1 MKIVE
6 NLSALAL
13 RQLIDGAS
21 PPAGNGAEG
30 AELVRQQLEAQ
41 GEKVRQVLRKTCQHT
56 WTALELALSGPAW
69 WEAARGRLT
78 PDEQTALG
86 PKVQALFAGQL
97 LGDLSAYSPQAL
109 RQCLHELRA
118 AKREH
123 RLTGDLNHIGGPIES
138 APEEL
143 VLAER
148 RLSEAVANELQPF
161 PALAELLRQ
170 RPEGGRPVLA
180 RIVGVCL
187 REALQTVPEL
197 AQSALGSGK
206 LSASGPEKA
215 AADALGDLLAHHE
228 ARLQTLLEPA
238 SESAAEIDLSA
249 EIEAETAGSD
259 EPILQFGQA
268 TSRWLR
274 RHHLGGR
281 PLHTKDFLAIAAPEE
296 RHRVKDLA
304 TRVHALGEDQQR
316 RLPVLLHGLGVLEAA
331 AGFLDSAQSDLLT
344 AVGVVEQPRA
354 RAQACRNA
362 FRVALEQRNFQAA
375 LALLQQAVA
384 LVGKSVSPFPQ
395 DKFEPERIL
404 ASEPTGVV
412 FLCKERASGNRVAV
426 YALVSEAMHSDVGE
440 LFREARLL
448 NELEHPL
455 VSRLKEADFADEAK
469 RLPYL
474 ASEYFEG
481 MSLAD
486 HVRQHGPVPPAELAR
501 IVRPMAELL
510 QAAHGRGILHRDLK
524 PTSLLLRK
532 EANGWQMKLV
542 HFGLA
547 PRPAVLYSALAGPST
562 WARTTIGAAA
572 LGTLPY
578 LAPEQLGLAGEG
590 VAPGPASDVYSFGRL
605 CYFALLGTPEPDDE
619 EKETLPAAWRK
630 LLSMCTA
637 RSVGRRLD
645 HFQAVLKRL
654 SQIAAAAAEPEAAA
668 AAAPTQRA
676 PQAKADAQVLQSY
689 LNRGM
694 AYKQQGNYDRALAA
708 FNKALQLDPR
718 LAAGYIK
725 RGNLYLD
732 RNDLDRAIADY
743 SAAIR
748 IDPQN
753 AAPYMNRGLAY
764 TKQGAYEAVIADCTE
779 AVRLDPKL
787 AAAYSIRAAA
797 LWERGDRH
805 RAIADYNLALRTDP
819 KNALAYNGRG
829 LAYAE
834 EGDFDHAI
842 SDYTQA
848 LKNEPRL
855 VLAYVNRGNALR
867 AKKQYD
873 QAVADFTRALRVE
886 PRNAMAYYNRGL
898 ALLAKHAYAQAAKDF
913 GRVLRLDPRHPDAA
927 NRREEAVRGQATAG
941 PGPARPAAK
950 VGERPTPRLGAATAT
965 PGKAPSAPAPAGP
978 KRRPGESPTPA
989 PQRPASAP
997 ADQADEER
1005 RQMRAAAY
1013 FASGRTA
1020 YDQENY
1026 KQAIDQFT
1034 KALQVDS
1041 KDPLIFYHRGLAY
1054 VAQDDF
1060 AEALADFTE
1069 ALKLNPKNPMAH
1081 YHRGIAHRLLGQHDH
1096 AIEDYTRALKLDPRL
1111 ALAYRN
1117 RSLAY
1122 AAKGDMERAR
1132 ADQERAL
1139 RLDPT
1144 LAQEE

>member
-21 PPAGNGAEG
+21 PSNGNGAKG

-41 GEKVRQVLRKTCQHT
+41 GEKVRQVLRKTCQHA
-56 WTALELALSGPAW
+56 WTALELALAGPGW

-86 PKVQALFAGQL
+86 PKVQALFAGEL
-97 LGDLSAYSPQAL
+97 LGDLSAYSAAAL
-109 RQCLHELRA
+109 RQCLHELRT
-118 AKREH
+118 AKREQ
-123 RLTGDLNHIGGPIES
+123 RLTGDLNHIGGPIEP

-180 RIVGVCL
+180 RVVAVCL
-187 REALQTVPEL
+187 REVLQGAPEL

-206 LSASGPEKA
+206 LAGSGPEKA
-215 AADALGDLLAHHE
+215 AADALADLLTHHE
-228 ARLQTLLEPA
+228 ARLQSLLEPA
-238 SESAAEIDLSA
+238 SEAAAEIDLSA

-274 RHHLGGR
+274 RYHLGGR
-281 PLHTKDFLAIAAPEE
+281 PLHTRDFLAIAVPED
-296 RHRVKDLA
+296 RHRIKDLA
-304 TRVHALGEDQQR
+304 GRIHALGEERQR
-316 RLPVLLHGLGVLEAA
+316 RLPALLHGLGVLQAA
-331 AGFLDSAQSDLLT
+331 AGFLDGAQSDLLT

-354 RAQACRNA
+354 RAQVCRNA

-412 FLCKERASGNRVAV
+412 FLCKERASGSRVLV
-426 YALVSEAMHSDVGE
+426 YALAPEAMHSDVGE

-455 VSRLKEADFADEAK
+455 VAGLKEADFADEGK

-486 HVRQHGPVPPAELAR
+486 YVRQHGPLPAAELTR
-501 IVRPMAELL
+501 IVRPVAELL
-510 QAAHGRGILHRDLK
+510 LAAHGRGILHRDLK

-532 EANGWQMKLV
+532 EANGWQVKLV

-578 LAPEQLGLAGEG
+578 LAPEQLGLAGDG

-605 CYFALLGTPEPDDE
+605 CYFALLGTPEPDDD
-619 EKETLPAAWRK
+619 EKETLPVAWRK

-637 RSVGRRLD
+637 RSVARRLD

-654 SQIAAAAAEPEAAA
+654 SQITAAAEPEAAA
-668 AAAPTQRA
+668 AAQRP
-676 PQAKADAQVLQSY
+676 PQAKADAQVLQTY

-805 RAIADYNLALRTDP
+805 RAIADYNLALRNDP

-842 SDYTQA
+842 NDYTQA

-927 NRREEAVRGQATAG
+927 NRRDEAVRGQATAG

-950 VGERPTPRLGAATAT
+950 AGERPTPRPGAATASSVT
-965 PGKAPSAPAPAGP
+965 PAPGAAGA
-978 KRRPGESPTPA
+978 KRRPGEVPTPA
-989 PQRPASAP
+989 PQRPASPP

-1026 KQAIDQFT
+1026 RQAIEQFT
-1034 KALQVDS
+1034 KALQVDP
-1041 KDPLIFYHRGLAY
+1041 KDPLIYYHRGLAY

-1069 ALKLNPKNPMAH
+1069 ALKINPKNPMAH

>member
-21 PPAGNGAEG
+21 GGNDAAAAER
-30 AELVRQQLEAQ
+30 VRQQLGAQ
-41 GEKVRQVLRKTCQHT
+41 GDKVRRILTKTCQHT
-56 WTALELALSGPAW
+56 WIALELALAGPAW
-69 WEAARGRLT
+69 WQASRSRLTADEEAAL
-78 PDEQTALG
+78 D
-86 PKVQALFAGQL
+86 PKLQALFAAEV
-97 LGDLSAYSPQAL
+97 LGDRSAYSPEAL
-109 RQCLHELRA
+109 RQTLHELRTA
-118 AKREH
+118 RQALPLAGELKDISGLGEV
-123 RLTGDLNHIGGPIES
+123 
-138 APEEL
+138 APEHL
-143 VLAER
+143 VIAER
-148 RLSEAVANELQPF
+148 RLTEAVANELRPF

-170 RPEGGRPVLA
+170 RPDDGRPVLA
-180 RIVGVCL
+180 RAVAVCL
-187 REALQTVPEL
+187 RQALQAEPEL
-197 AQSALGSGK
+197 AQASGK
-206 LSASGPEKA
+206 LAASGPEKA
-215 AADALGDLLAHHE
+215 AADALGDLLANHRE
-228 ARLQTLLEPA
+228 RLQRLLEP
-238 SESAAEIDLSA
+238 SA
-249 EIEAETAGSD
+249 EPTAEPDLIADIEAEIRSAD
-259 EPILQFGQA
+259 EPVLQFGQA
-268 TSRWLR
+268 TIRWLR
-274 RHHLGGR
+274 RHQLSAR

-296 RHRVKDLA
+296 RQRIKELA
-304 TRVHALGEDQQR
+304 ARVHALGEEQQR
-316 RLPVLLHGLGVLEAA
+316 RLPALLHGLALLEAA
-331 AGFLDSAQSDLLT
+331 AGFLDGAQSDLLT
-344 AVGVVEQPRA
+344 AAGVISQPRA
-354 RAQACRNA
+354 RAQVCRNA
-362 FRVALEQRNFQAA
+362 FQVALEQRNFQGA

-384 LVGKSVSPFPQ
+384 LVGKSAAPFPQ

-404 ASEPTGVV
+404 ASEPTGVA
-412 FLCKERASGNRVAV
+412 FLCKERASGNRVV
-426 YALVSEAMHSDVGE
+426 VHALSPEALHGDVGE

-448 NELEHPL
+448 DELAHPL
-455 VSRLKEADFADEAK
+455 LARLKEADFADEAK

-474 ASEYFEG
+474 VSEFFEG
-481 MSLAD
+481 SSLAD
-486 HVRQHGPVPPAELAR
+486 YVRQHGPLPPAELAR
-501 IVRPMAELL
+501 IVRPAAELL
-510 QAAHGRGILHRDLK
+510 LAAHGRDILHRDLK
-524 PTSLLLRK
+524 PSSLLLRK
-532 EANGWQMKLV
+532 EGNTWRVKLV

-547 PRPAVLYSALAGPST
+547 PRPALLYSGLAGPST
-562 WARTTIGAAA
+562 WARTTIGSAA

-578 LAPEQLGLAGEG
+578 LAPEHLGLGDG

-605 CYFALLGTPEPDDE
+605 CYFALLGTPEPDDD
-619 EKETLPAAWRK
+619 EKETLPLAWRK
-630 LLSMCTA
+630 LLSPCTA
-637 RSVGRRLD
+637 RSVARRLP

-654 SQIAAAAAEPEAAA
+654 SQIAGTAEPEGA
-668 AAAPTQRA
+668 AAAPAA
-676 PQAKADAQVLQSY
+676 PAAPAAQPRPDPQVLQSY

-708 FNKALQLDPR
+708 FNKALQLDPG

-732 RNDLDRAIADY
+732 RNKLDHAIADY
-743 SAAIR
+743 TAAIR

-753 AAPYMNRGLAY
+753 AAAFMNRGLAH
-764 TKQGAYEAVIADCTE
+764 TKQGAYDAVIADCSE

-787 AAAYSIRAAA
+787 VAAYSIRAAA

-805 RAIADYNLALRTDP
+805 RAIADYNLALRNDP

-855 VLAYVNRGNALR
+855 ALAYVNRGNAHR
-867 AKKQYD
+867 SKKQYD
-873 QAVADFTRALRVE
+873 QAVADFTRALRIE

-898 ALLAKHAYAQAAKDF
+898 ALLAKHAYSHAAKDF

-927 NRREEAVRGQATAG
+927 NRREEALRGQATAG
-941 PGPARPAAK
+941 PASARPVAK
-950 VGERPTPRLGAATAT
+950 APERSAPQPAAATANAGT
-965 PGKAPSAPAPAGP
+965 PQAAPGAV
-978 KRRPGESPTPA
+978 KRREAPTP
-989 PQRPASAP
+989 PLQRPARAP

-1026 KQAIDQFT
+1026 SQAVDQFT
-1034 KALQVDS
+1034 KALQVDP

-1069 ALKLNPKNPMAH
+1069 ALKINPKNPMAH
-1081 YHRGIAHRLLGQHDH
+1081 YHRGIAHRLLGQHDQ

-1122 AAKGDMERAR
+1122 AAKGDNERAR

>member
-21 PPAGNGAEG
+21 QSGNDAKG
-30 AELVRQQLEAQ
+30 AELIHQQLDTQ
-41 GEKVRQVLRKTCQHT
+41 GEKVRQVVSRTCQHT
-56 WTALELALSGPAW
+56 WTALELALAGPGW
-69 WEAARGRLT
+69 WEASRGRL
-78 PDEQTALG
+78 PANEQTALD
-86 PKVQALFAGQL
+86 PKLQALFAVEL
-97 LGDLSAYSPQAL
+97 LGDLGNYSPEAL
-109 RQCLHELRA
+109 RRCLHELRTA
-118 AKREH
+118 RQER
-123 RLTGDLNHIGGPIES
+123 RLSGQFNHIAGLVES

-143 VLAER
+143 ALAER
-148 RLSEAVANELQPF
+148 RLSEAVASELRPF
-161 PALAELLRQ
+161 PALAELVRQ
-170 RPEGGRPVLA
+170 RPDGGRPVLA
-180 RIVGVCL
+180 RVVAVCL
-187 REALQTVPEL
+187 RQALQGEPEL
-197 AQSALGSGK
+197 AQALASGK
-206 LSASGPEKA
+206 LAGSAPEKA
-215 AADALGDLLAHHE
+215 AADALGDLLSHGE
-228 ARLQTLLEPA
+228 RLQSLLEPPP
-238 SESAAEIDLSA
+238 ETDLST
-249 EIEAETAGSD
+249 EIEAETSSAD

-274 RHHLGGR
+274 RHYLGSR
-281 PLHTKDFLAIAAPEE
+281 PLHTRDFLAIAAPEE
-296 RHRVKDLA
+296 RQRIKDLA
-304 TRVHALGEDQQR
+304 GRVHALGEDQQR
-316 RLPVLLHGLGVLEAA
+316 RVPALLHGLAVLEAA
-331 AGFLDSAQSDLLT
+331 AGFLDGAQSDLLT
-344 AVGVVEQPRA
+344 AAGVVGQPRA
-354 RAQACRNA
+354 RAQVCRNA

-384 LVGKSVSPFPQ
+384 LVGKSVTPFPQ

-412 FLCKERASGNRVAV
+412 FLCKERASGSRLVV
-426 YALVSEAMHSDVGE
+426 YTLAPEAMHSDVGE

-455 VSRLKEADFADEAK
+455 LARLKEADFADEAK

-486 HVRQHGPVPPAELAR
+486 YVRQHGPLPPAELAR
-501 IVRPMAELL
+501 IVQPVAELL
-510 QAAHGRGILHRDLK
+510 LAAHGRDILHRDLK
-524 PTSLLLRK
+524 PSSLLLRK
-532 EANGWQMKLV
+532 EGNAWQVKLV

-578 LAPEQLGLAGEG
+578 LAPEQLGLAGDG
-590 VAPGPASDVYSFGRL
+590 VAPGPPADVYSFGRL

-619 EKETLPAAWRK
+619 EKETLPVAWRK

-637 RSVGRRLD
+637 RSVARRLD
-645 HFQAVLKRL
+645 DFQAVLRRL
-654 SQIAAAAAEPEAAA
+654 SQITAAATEPEAAA
-668 AAAPTQRA
+668 SAPAQPAAH
-676 PQAKADAQVLQSY
+676 AKADPQVLQTY

-718 LAAGYIK
+718 LTAGYIK

-764 TKQGAYEAVIADCTE
+764 TKQGAYEAVIADCSE

-805 RAIADYNLALRTDP
+805 RAIADYNLALRNDP

-842 SDYTQA
+842 NDYTQA

-913 GRVLRLDPRHPDAA
+913 GRVLQLDPRHPDAA
-927 NRREEAVRGQATAG
+927 NRREEALRGQATAG
-941 PGPARPAAK
+941 PGPARPVAK
-950 VGERPTPRLGAATAT
+950 AGERPTPRPATAGKGTPAPGAAGA
-965 PGKAPSAPAPAGP
+965 
-978 KRRPGESPTPA
+978 KRRPGEAPTPA
-989 PQRPASAP
+989 PQRPARAP
-997 ADQADEER
+997 ADQAEEER

-1026 KQAIDQFT
+1026 RQAIEQFT
-1034 KALQVDS
+1034 KALQVDP
-1041 KDPLIFYHRGLAY
+1041 KDPLIYYHRGLAY

-1069 ALKLNPKNPMAH
+1069 TLKINPKNPMAH

-1122 AAKGDMERAR
+1122 AAKGDNERAK